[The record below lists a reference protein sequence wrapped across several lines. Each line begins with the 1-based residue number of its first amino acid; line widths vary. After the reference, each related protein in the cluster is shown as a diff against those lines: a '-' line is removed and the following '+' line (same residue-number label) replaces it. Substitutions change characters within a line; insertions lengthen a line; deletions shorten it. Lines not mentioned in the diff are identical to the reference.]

1 MKRNNSSRKKHEKQ
15 IREKGNTI
23 IREKK
28 VGRKK
33 ETYSEEKNNLERK
46 Q

>member
-1 MKRNNSSRKKHEKQ
+1 MKRNNSSRKNMKKT
-15 IREKGNTI
+15 REKGNTI